1 MDAVESD
8 LEKMTEQKLKNR
20 ADLLARQ
27 QKTKYYQKVRPAL
40 SLLVHGQVTII
51 FVVSFCLFVC
61 LFVQSV
67 SQPSLIRFRSN

>member
-27 QKTKYYQKVRPAL
+27 QKTKYYQKVRPVL
-40 SLLVHGQVTII
+40 SLL
-51 FVVSFCLFVC
+51 FVVFATCLLVG
-61 LFVQSV
+61 
-67 SQPSLIRFRSN
+67 SLTCGRGDLT